1 MALAYQADSSPVRT
15 ALWAI
20 RWNCDCPKGEAMK
33 YGMVLAALGLMLTGC
48 ATQQAAINAGEAAA
62 LVGIK
67 AANDN
72 AIHIW
77 VAAACGTPLSAAIR
91 NPEIIP
97 ALKVLCLP
105 AGAESSPITLLDAIK

>member
-1 MALAYQADSSPVRT
+1 MALAYQADSLPVRA

-20 RWNCDCPKGEAMK
+20 RWNCNCPKGEVMKHAMI
-33 YGMVLAALGLMLTGC
+33 LAALGMMLTGC

-62 LVGIK
+62 LVSIK
-67 AANDN
+67 AADDN
-72 AIHIW
+72 AIRLW
-77 VAAACGTPLSAAIR
+77 TVAACGTPLSAAIR

-105 AGAESSPITLLDAIK
+105 AGAASSPITLLDAVK